1 MGSCFSTNGASSS
14 NAQTNP
20 LISSLESK
28 KNQQIHQVTTEQ
40 QFNEII
46 NAENH
51 SQRLIVCDF
60 YAIWCPPC
68 SQIATVIDE
77 WARSNYY
84 QSNVLFVKIDVDQ
97 TNELSERFS
106 IRVLPTFIFFK
117 NGQEVTRLNGVDS
130 SGLKNEI
137 EKFK

>member
-1 MGSCFSTNGASSS
+1 MGSCFSTKDASSS
-14 NAQTNP
+14 KARTSQ

-28 KNQQIHQVTTEQ
+28 KNKQVHEVTTEE

-51 SQRLIVCDF
+51 SQILIVCDF
-60 YAIWCPPC
+60 YAVWCPPC
-68 SQIATVIDE
+68 SQIASVIHD
-77 WARSNYY
+77 WAMNNYY

-117 NGQEVTRLNGVDS
+117 NGQEVTRLNGADS